1 MSRSKMREFLPAVF
15 IGTPVGIVILVVW
28 NFLQRVSQDTINT
41 AVLLVAGAIALMIVL
56 LGVARVFEARK
67 TQPPSSTYVDRRQVV
82 LDGKPLQGGD
92 IMKRENQGW

>member
-1 MSRSKMREFLPAVF
+1 MKEFLLALL
-15 IGTPVGIVILVVW
+15 IGTPVGVVLLTAW

-82 LDGKPLQGGD
+82 LDGKPLQGGE
-92 IMKRENQGW
+92 IMKQENQGW